1 MCRYKNIIL
10 NLRQASHRIT
20 VNTTSVYLWGSKSL
34 FIFLCSGCAV
44 LTCGV
49 CERKKERKKEEEK
62 KGNMSEIKISPHKL
76 DIGTQK

>member
-1 MCRYKNIIL
+1 MCSYKNIIL

-34 FIFLCSGCAV
+34 FIFLCSSCAV

-49 CERKKERKKEEEK
+49 CERKKEKRKE

>member
-1 MCRYKNIIL
+1 MCSYKNIIL

-34 FIFLCSGCAV
+34 FIFLRSSCAV

-49 CERKKERKKEEEK
+49 CERKKEKRKEK
-62 KGNMSEIKISPHKL
+62 ANMSEIKISPHKL